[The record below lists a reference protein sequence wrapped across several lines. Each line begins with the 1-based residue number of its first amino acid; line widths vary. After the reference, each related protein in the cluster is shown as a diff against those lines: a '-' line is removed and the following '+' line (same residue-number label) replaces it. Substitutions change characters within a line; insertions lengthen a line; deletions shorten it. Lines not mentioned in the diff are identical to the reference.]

1 MAYLLE
7 ADSVAFTKDNLMLTQ
22 LMYYTSKYG
31 SIGSVKAVVRRFP
44 EFLVEYTPGGVQS
57 LPLHIAMEHQ
67 RPEIVQFLLQEDLKM
82 VNSQTKSS
90 MDNINFDASVLAQA
104 NGDGKL
110 PIDIAIERYQERKNP
125 ILAWKCLMMCL
136 QAMDSLRSRYTCTL
150 NNIPVVHAAI
160 GVVPLSVLEEIINCQ
175 GILDVDDFGDNILI
189 KAIKVATAANAKFK
203 YYHDWE
209 KSALF
214 SMILIN
220 HTDGQQISKKKDS
233 EGRYPL
239 HLAAMRG
246 LQWQQ
251 GMKQIVF
258 ADYDNLRERDA
269 ITNLSPFMLS
279 AENCVDLNTIFT
291 LLREDPAMIN

>member
-7 ADSVAFTKDNLMLTQ
+7 ADSATFTKDNLMLTQ

-44 EFLVEYTPGGVQS
+44 EFLVEYSPGGVQS

-90 MDNINFDASVLAQA
+90 TDNINFDASVLAQA

-136 QAMDSLRSRYTCTL
+136 QAMDSLRSRYTCTF

-189 KAIKVATAANAKFK
+189 KAIKVATTTNVKFK
-203 YYHDWE
+203 YFHDRE

-239 HLAAMRG
+239 HLAAIRG

-251 GMKQIVF
+251 GMEQIVF